1 MQSKKSLEIFVIGRI
16 EKLMSLGFNSTVQLE
31 GAVYHVQTE
40 DRGIVHPFIDTLV
53 LLQGEILHRS
63 SRSYTDMVVF
73 GSVNEEALRARVE
86 RQHREILSA
95 LRAGSLAFEPSAIAV
110 KLCNAGS
117 WLVAGKAALD
127 VQVLTRRDNRPLP
140 GAIVEIIIEGVAEGS
155 GTVSKETDSDGRV
168 SVSFSVPVFTDP
180 DRAALVIQ
188 AVAGEMRD
196 QIRYRLKPKVQ
207 KSGASPK

>member
-1 MQSKKSLEIFVIGRI
+1 LKGLPIGTD
-16 EKLMSLGFNSTVQLE
+16 EKLMSLGFNSKVQLE

-63 SRSYTDMVVF
+63 SRSYVDMVVS

-86 RQHREILSA
+86 QQHREILSA

-117 WLVAGKAALD
+117 WLVAGKAALE

-140 GAIVEIIIEGVAEGS
+140 GAVVEISIEGIADGS
-155 GTVSKETDSDGRV
+155 GAVSKETDSDGRV
-168 SVSFSVPVFTDP
+168 SLSFSVPTFTHP
-180 DRAALVIQ
+180 ERAALVIQ

-196 QIRYRLKPKVQ
+196 QIRYRLKPKAQ
-207 KSGASPK
+207 KAGTLPR

>member
-1 MQSKKSLEIFVIGRI
+1 LNGLPIGTD
-16 EKLMSLGFNSTVQLE
+16 EKLMSLGFNSKVQLE
-31 GAVYHVQTE
+31 GAVYDVQTE
-40 DRGIVHPFIDTLV
+40 DRGIVHPFIDTMV

-63 SRSYTDMVVF
+63 SRSYTDMVVS

-86 RQHREILSA
+86 HQHREILSA

-127 VQVLTRRDNRPLP
+127 VQVLTRRDNLPLA
-140 GAIVEIIIEGVAEGS
+140 GAAVEVSFEGGAEGA
-155 GTVSKETDSDGRV
+155 GTVSKATDADGRV
-168 SVSFSVPVFTDP
+168 SMSFSVPTFTDP
-180 DRAALVIQ
+180 ERAALVIQ

-196 QIRYRLKPKVQ
+196 QIKYRLKPKAQ